1 MRLVLVLWSIVF
13 PMLLNAQAGAR
24 IQEKKDNIEA
34 QKIAYIT
41 KEIGLTAD
49 EAQKFWPVYNQ
60 AQKEKQEVRK
70 MRRETVK
77 QGKRIEEMS
86 DAELQKAMD
95 AIFTAKQKE
104 LDIDKQYHAK
114 YLSILPAKKV
124 AKLYQAEEKFKRYLL
139 EKLKDSK
146 GKSSGAG
153 GSEYDD

>member
-1 MRLVLVLWSIVF
+1 MRLVLFLWSIIF
-13 PMLLNAQAGAR
+13 PMLLNAQGGAR

-70 MRRETVK
+70 MRRESVK
-77 QGKRIEEMS
+77 QGKRIDEMS

-124 AKLYQAEEKFKRYLL
+124 AKLYQAEEKFKRFLL

-153 GSEYDD
+153 GGELDD